1 MKAKSASNKPKRKAA
16 GEPKVRSSALLAASS
31 EERILQLSNDLS
43 EGIKS
48 GSVKE
53 WRTVAKY
60 FRDQL
65 DRAHNDINAIRPSV
79 AAMVMGQNCVR
90 FAHEEMDA
98 WLKRVSS

>member
-1 MKAKSASNKPKRKAA
+1 MMKKPNT
-16 GEPKVRSSALLAASS
+16 PKTVRSGELWAAIS

-48 GSVKE
+48 GTVRE
-53 WRTVAKY
+53 WRTAAKY

-65 DRAHNDINAIRPSV
+65 DRAHNDINSIRPSV
-79 AAMVMGQNCVR
+79 AAMVTGMNIVNFSRQ
-90 FAHEEMDA
+90 EMDE

>member
-1 MKAKSASNKPKRKAA
+1 MTTPKTPNNPEAAPA

-48 GSVKE
+48 GTVKE

-60 FRDQL
+60 FRDAL